1 MWKARPKSKVSRLKA
16 KIKAMRRPRGAKL
29 DRKQVAE
36 LIAALAAAATAL
48 AAVAAVY
55 KKQRK

>member
-16 KIKAMRRPRGAKL
+16 KIRAVRRPRGVKL

-36 LIAALAAAATAL
+36 LVAALASAATAL
-48 AAVAAVY
+48 VAVAAVY
-55 KKQRK
+55 KKLRK

>member
-16 KIKAMRRPRGAKL
+16 KIRAVRRPLGVKL

-36 LIAALAAAATAL
+36 LVAALASAAAAL

-55 KKQRK
+55 KKLRK